1 MLYKIQHA
9 CSGGVLH
16 GARDVGLIC
25 HPQNWRSAKVLS
37 FPFIKQHLY

>member
-9 CSGGVLH
+9 RSGGVLH
-16 GARDVGLIC
+16 GARDGLIC

-37 FPFIKQHLY
+37 IPFIKLHLY